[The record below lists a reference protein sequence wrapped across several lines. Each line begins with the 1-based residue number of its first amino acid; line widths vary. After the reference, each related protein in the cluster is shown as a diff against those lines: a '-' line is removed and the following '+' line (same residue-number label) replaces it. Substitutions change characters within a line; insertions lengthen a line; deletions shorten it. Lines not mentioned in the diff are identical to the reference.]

1 MGGKREEEGSRREG
15 KNFCIQLHNFL
26 VRFNENRLL
35 NNNVEFLLL
44 HNSQLSLAMRW
55 SFSFHSIRTCT
66 TNIIAKDV
74 VHSSACSLQLLLG
87 WFIII
92 SEWMCRWD
100 VFCAMSMGMRDDS
113 LSFVKRENY
122 SSSYF
127 IHLDLGSRRRC
138 RMFALFAVASSSSC
152 LATVCFLYLFSIYTL
167 HEEELSLVE
176 CVSLSEGG
184 NIFRWIFMQCT
195 LHILSWNKK
204 QQSKGGKNGDEK

>member
-1 MGGKREEEGSRREG
+1 ML
-15 KNFCIQLHNFL
+15 FIPPH
-26 VRFNENRLL
+26 
-35 NNNVEFLLL
+35 
-44 HNSQLSLAMRW
+44 LSL
-55 SFSFHSIRTCT
+55 
-66 TNIIAKDV
+66 
-74 VHSSACSLQLLLG
+74 ACSLQLLLG

-127 IHLDLGSRRRC
+127 IHLDLVSRRRC

-167 HEEELSLVE
+167 RFWQVEELSLVE
-176 CVSLSEGG
+176 CVSSSEGG
-184 NIFRWIFMQCT
+184 NIFFGEFSCSAHCTYFHGIRNNKAKKEKKMGTKSNLAPHVEHTRQSTGEQQRKKPTTKVICCMVEGGNSSLFFCFFFGRERGQC
-195 LHILSWNKK
+195 SM
-204 QQSKGGKNGDEK
+204 